1 MFKVGVEMLM
11 SPGSWGWLGLDNS
24 TGQADLMIIFHYVI
38 GKKFFILV
46 HRTFLLSLTTHI
58 LTIIIKESSIFRG
71 HFNRFSHF

>member
-24 TGQADLMIIFHYVI
+24 TGQADLMIIFHLVI

-46 HRTFLLSLTTHI
+46 HRTLSALTQHKYPHYHHKG
-58 LTIIIKESSIFRG
+58 IIAFQGTK
-71 HFNRFSHF
+71 